1 MIKSTLPKEKMLMMN
16 LDDEIIDVDPALE
29 YEEIVGESD
38 GERNT

>member
-1 MIKSTLPKEKMLMMN
+1 MLKMN
-16 LDDEIIDVDPALE
+16 HDEEIIIDIDPALE